1 MAPEEEQF
9 QHVMGR
15 PHVMGPCISCHATD
29 RQDMEHQTSICQ
41 DMDKPRFSSP
51 SSTWNASHRLW
62 LRLDGRGHVKPTRGD
77 AVRRHG
83 VEAGVD
89 VAPGERNGVCSFFM
103 LDLLIQNL
111 PWPIQKR
118 CFNPCLW
125 EDVDNHPGLQT
136 RSVDRRGVV
145 RRGD

>member
-1 MAPEEEQF
+1 MSRHGQTTVLFTVFDLERLPPALAQIR
-9 QHVMGR
+9 R
-15 PHVMGPCISCHATD
+15 P
-29 RQDMEHQTSICQ
+29 
-41 DMDKPRFSSP
+41 
-51 SSTWNASHRLW
+51 
-62 LRLDGRGHVKPTRGD
+62 GHVKPTRGD